1 MGAHVRPVRAP
12 RQPSDRRRRRSRARD
27 RPWLQRGHERR
38 PYPLAH
44 SGRGPDHDRH
54 HPGGHAVT
62 RILIVEDEVGLLRA
76 LGINLR
82 ARHYTVDTA
91 ADGAS
96 ALIAA
101 SRKPPDLVILDL
113 GLPDLDG
120 VEVIRG
126 LRGWS
131 TAPIIVLSAR
141 DAQTDKVDAL
151 DAGADDYVTKP

>member
-1 MGAHVRPVRAP
+1 M
-12 RQPSDRRRRRSRARD
+12 
-27 RPWLQRGHERR
+27 
-38 PYPLAH
+38 
-44 SGRGPDHDRH
+44 
-54 HPGGHAVT
+54 T

-151 DAGADDYVTKP
+151 DAGAARRAASRHTRRH